1 MDGIE
6 CIKRVRQLQA
16 EGVINAHIKVIAVT
30 ANARK
35 EQIDIALEAGMDD
48 VVSKPFTTA
57 DMVKAI
63 TKWASMEM

>member
-1 MDGIE
+1 MNGIE
-6 CIKRVRQLQA
+6 CIKRVRQLEK
-16 EGVINAHIKVIAVT
+16 EGVINDHIKVIAVT

-57 DMVKAI
+57 DLVQAI
-63 TKWASMEM
+63 LKMTMQ